1 MVVTAGVNAIL
12 GRVTV
17 EEGYVQRIG
26 ATEAVFRRL
35 RSLIQSDD
43 YAVGDRLPAELALA
57 KQFGVSRP
65 VVREALHACAILGL
79 TETHTGRGTFIV
91 SKNADTQPTF
101 AGVGAGDLIEARR
114 LVEIPAAG
122 FAAERR
128 TPEQVRQLFEI
139 LDKLAVAPDAHEWVR
154 YDGELHTAIAA
165 ASGNTMLTAMVAD
178 TRRALDLQSEFLN
191 LTQDRRTD
199 SDREHEAIVR
209 AIEAGAP
216 EAARAAMTDHLE
228 RVAETVAR
236 IGA

>member
-1 MVVTAGVNAIL
+1 M
-12 GRVTV
+12 
-17 EEGYVQRIG
+17 QRIG

-35 RSLIQSDD
+35 KSLIQSED

-79 TETHTGRGTFIV
+79 TETHTGRGTFIL

-101 AGVGAGDLIEARR
+101 AGVGADDLIEARR

-128 TPEQVRQLFEI
+128 TPDQLRLLFEI
-139 LDKLAVAPDAHEWVR
+139 LDRLATATDAHDWVR

-165 ASGNTMLTAMVAD
+165 ASGNAMLTAMVAD

-199 SDREHEAIVR
+199 SDHEHDAIVR
-209 AIEAGAP
+209 AIEAGSP
-216 EAARAAMTDHLE
+216 ESARAAMTDHLE
-228 RVAETVAR
+228 RVAATVAR

>member
-1 MVVTAGVNAIL
+1 M
-12 GRVTV
+12 TV

-35 RSLIQSDD
+35 KSLIQSED

-101 AGVGAGDLIEARR
+101 AGVGADDLIEARR

-128 TPEQVRQLFEI
+128 TLDQVRLLFEI
-139 LDKLAVAPDAHEWVR
+139 LDKLATATDAQDWVR

-165 ASGNTMLTAMVAD
+165 ASGNTMLAAMVAD

-209 AIEAGAP
+209 AIEAGSP
-216 EAARAAMTDHLE
+216 ESARAAMTDHLE
-228 RVAETVAR
+228 RVAATVAR